1 MAFAQEDWIGSLK
14 VTSLTNGCIN
24 INTNT
29 GTQAFDTTGYTG
41 KLAVFL
47 SCGAGVSGTVI
58 VPSIKAGADLNVLNA
73 NNWVVNATNF
83 STTVSNQVIES
94 ALSQAKKILAKS
106 IAKPREEDGGY
117 VATTLNLL
125 GVAAAMNPSLN
136 QNQTKELSIAM
147 RGDGIRIGIGRYGVI
162 WIKK

>member
-83 STTVSNQVIES
+83 STTVSNQVINVDMRSS
-94 ALSQAKKILAKS
+94 AWGSTTSVNNKYMYLTWLITGS
-106 IAKPREEDGGY
+106 
-117 VATTLNLL
+117 ATANSAIDAFVVGTQK
-125 GVAAAMNPSLN
+125 AAS
-136 QNQTKELSIAM
+136 
-147 RGDGIRIGIGRYGVI
+147 
-162 WIKK
+162 